1 MQRSMREIKS
11 VSRSI
16 TDISQGSNSLAE
28 MVLEQASATNEI
40 AKSASGASLDAT
52 TVTEALKAV
61 RETIEY
67 TQEATKVVLGFAGDL
82 SARASEVGQAMD
94 TLFKAAANSS
104 TVRGLAD
111 LTQSS
116 IK

>member
-1 MQRSMREIKS
+1 M
-11 VSRSI
+11 
-16 TDISQGSNSLAE
+16 
-28 MVLEQASATNEI
+28 
-40 AKSASGASLDAT
+40 
-52 TVTEALKAV
+52 TVTEALKPV

-94 TLFKAAANSS
+94 PLFKAAANSS

-111 LTQSS
+111 LTRSS
-116 IK
+116 IR